1 LSERRR
7 ILILAGGF
15 AGLYNALELQKRL
28 AKRGRQEPRVEVALV
43 NRDNFHVFHPLLPE
57 VLSGAIETVH
67 ILNPLRR
74 LCLQVHLYRGEV
86 ENIDLGARTV
96 TINRGSDAE
105 PRVLPYDDLVLAL
118 GAATDFS
125 RVPGMAYHAFPFK
138 TLGDAFYLRNH
149 VIDMLERAD
158 AADNPDER
166 RSLLTF
172 AVAGAGFAGV
182 EAVAELNAF
191 VREAATS
198 YNHLPHRE
206 IQTILLSS
214 SARILPELDTS
225 LAAFATRKLREKGVD
240 VRLGARVASVTPETV
255 VLQSGERLPTRTL
268 VSTVG
273 NAPHPLLATLGLPTD
288 RSGRV
293 AVDRFLAVPGFPGLW
308 AAGDCASVPDP
319 RQPGTSCPPTAQH
332 AVRQATCLAANI
344 LAAIDGHERVPFT
357 FRGLGQ
363 LASLGGHSAVAE
375 VLGVKFS
382 GLPAWL
388 LWRAVYLSKL
398 PGYERR
404 VRVWLD
410 WMLDLTVKKDIVQLQ
425 VERTN
430 AVVPAHFEPG
440 QEIVRQNEVGRR
452 FYIITS
458 GTVEVVRTLPDGSET
473 MLRTQSEGEY
483 FGEMALLGEG
493 RRTATVR
500 CVTPVE
506 VVVLDRP
513 DFLTLTT
520 HLRSLRE
527 SVAAMMAQRR

>member
-1 LSERRR
+1 
-7 ILILAGGF
+7 
-15 AGLYNALELQKRL
+15 
-28 AKRGRQEPRVEVALV
+28 
-43 NRDNFHVFHPLLPE
+43 
-57 VLSGAIETVH
+57 
-67 ILNPLRR
+67 
-74 LCLQVHLYRGEV
+74 
-86 ENIDLGARTV
+86 
-96 TINRGSDAE
+96 
-105 PRVLPYDDLVLAL
+105 
-118 GAATDFS
+118 
-125 RVPGMAYHAFPFK
+125 
-138 TLGDAFYLRNH
+138 
-149 VIDMLERAD
+149 
-158 AADNPDER
+158 
-166 RSLLTF
+166 
-172 AVAGAGFAGV
+172 V

-430 AVVPAHFEPG
+430 AVVLLDAAL
-440 QEIVRQNEVGRR
+440 QVADRA
-452 FYIITS
+452 
-458 GTVEVVRTLPDGSET
+458 
-473 MLRTQSEGEY
+473 RTQPHALGQRLLRQPSGQPIALEPLPKGQAVCGDHPACP
-483 FGEMALLGEG
+483 FGRGPRPHRPG
-493 RRTATVR
+493 RQ
-500 CVTPVE
+500 
-506 VVVLDRP
+506 
-513 DFLTLTT
+513 
-520 HLRSLRE
+520 RSML
-527 SVAAMMAQRR
+527 

>member
-1 LSERRR
+1 MSERRR
-7 ILILAGGF
+7 ILILGGGF
-15 AGLYNALELQKRL
+15 AGLYTALELQKRL
-28 AKRGRQEPRVEVALV
+28 AKRGRREPHVEVALV

-74 LCLQVHLYRGEV
+74 LCPQVHLYRGEV
-86 ENIDLGARTV
+86 EDIDLGAGTV
-96 TINRGSDAE
+96 TINCGSNAE
-105 PRVLPYDDLVLAL
+105 PRVLGYDDLVLAL

-138 TLGDAFYLRNH
+138 TVGDAFYLRNH
-149 VIDMLERAD
+149 VIHMLEQAD
-158 AADNPDER
+158 ATDDPEER

-191 VREAATS
+191 VREAARS
-198 YNHLPHRE
+198 YNPLPRQE
-206 IQTILLSS
+206 IRVLLLSS
-214 SARILPELDTS
+214 SARILPELDAS
-225 LAAFATRKLREKGVD
+225 LAAFATHKLRQRGVE
-240 VRLGARVASVTPETV
+240 VRLSDRVASVTPDTV
-255 VLQSGERLPTRTL
+255 LLQSGERLPTHTL

-273 NAPHPLLATLGLPTD
+273 NAPHPLLARLELPAD

-308 AAGDCASVPDP
+308 AAGDCASVPNP
-319 RQPGTSCPPTAQH
+319 SQPGTSCPPTAQH
-332 AVRQATCLAANI
+332 AVRQASCLAANI
-344 LAAIDGHERVPFT
+344 LAAINGQMRVPFS
-357 FRGLGQ
+357 FGGLGQ

-375 VLGVKFS
+375 VRGVKFS
-382 GLPAWL
+382 GLLAWL

-398 PGYERR
+398 PGRERR

-440 QEIVRQNEVGRR
+440 QEIVRQNEVGQR

-458 GTVEVVRTLPDGSET
+458 GTVEVVQTLPDGSET
-473 MLRTQSEGEY
+473 VLRTQSAGEY
-483 FGEMALLGEG
+483 FGELALLGEG

-506 VVVLDRP
+506 VVGLERA
-513 DFLTLTT
+513 DFLTLTA

-527 SVAAMMAQRR
+527 NVAAMTAQRW

>member
-1 LSERRR
+1 MGTPQH
-7 ILILAGGF
+7 ILILGGGF
-15 AGLYNALELQKRL
+15 AGIATTVHLQKHL
-28 AKRGRQEPRVEVALV
+28 ARRGRQEPGVKVALV
-43 NRDNFHVFHPLLPE
+43 NQDNFHVFQPLLSE

-67 ILNPLRR
+67 ILNPIRR
-74 LCLQVHLYRGEV
+74 LCPRVHLHCGAV
-86 ENIDLGARTV
+86 EAIDLAARTV
-96 TINRGSDAE
+96 TLSSGSEAR
-105 PRVLPYDDLVLAL
+105 PRRLSYDHLVLAL

-149 VIDMLERAD
+149 VIDMLEKAD
-158 AADNPDER
+158 AADDPDER
-166 RSLLTF
+166 RRLLTF

-182 EAVAELNAF
+182 EALAELNEF
-191 VREAATS
+191 VREAALS
-198 YNHLPHRE
+198 YNHLPRRE
-206 IQTILLSS
+206 IRTILLSS
-214 SARILPELDTS
+214 SARILPELDAS
-225 LAAFATRKLREKGVD
+225 LAAFATRKLREKGVE
-240 VRLGARVASVTPETV
+240 VWLGARVASVTPDTV
-255 VLQSGERLPTRTL
+255 VLQSGARLPTRTL

-273 NAPHPLLATLGLPTD
+273 NAPHPLLANLRLPSD

-293 AVDRFLAVPGFPGLW
+293 TVDRFLAVPGFPGLW
-308 AAGDCASVPDP
+308 AAGDCASVPNP

-332 AVRQATCLAANI
+332 AVRQGRCLATNI
-344 LAAIDGHERVPFT
+344 MAAIDGRAQVPFT
-357 FRGLGQ
+357 FGGLGQ

-375 VLGVKFS
+375 VRGVKFS
-382 GLPAWL
+382 GLLAWL

-398 PGYERR
+398 PGRERR

-458 GTVEVVRTLPDGSET
+458 GTVEVVQTLPDGSET
-473 MLRTQSEGEY
+473 VLRTQSAGEY
-483 FGEMALLGEG
+483 FGELALLGEG

-506 VVVLDRP
+506 VVGLDRA
-513 DFLTLTT
+513 DFLTLTA

-527 SVAAMMAQRR
+527 NVAAMMAQRR